1 MYSLLKRGSVRVG
14 RASKALLPVRP
25 IATMNTMD
33 EARLMEEVSRK
44 LEDDGD
50 RQLKVAGIAGA
61 IRSAGGYRWVGLY
74 EVTED
79 EIVNLAF
86 DGPGGAP
93 THPRFPVTQGLSSL
107 AVASEKTVVVGDVS
121 KNPRYL
127 TPFGST
133 RSEIIVPVSDRTGRK
148 VVGTIDVESDR
159 VDAFSEE
166 DRATLERCA
175 AVVAG
180 IFV

>member
-1 MYSLLKRGSVRVG
+1 VPPVMYSLLKRGSVRVG

-50 RQLKVAGIAGA
+50 RQRKVADIAGA

-79 EIVNLAF
+79 EIINLAF
-86 DGPGGAP
+86 DGPGAP
-93 THPRFPVTQGLSSL
+93 THQGLSSS
-107 AVASEKTVVVGDVS
+107 AVASGKTVVVGDVS
-121 KNPRYL
+121 KDPRYL
-127 TPFGST
+127 TAFGST
-133 RSEIIVPVSDRTGRK
+133 RTEIIVTVLDPTGRK

-166 DRATLERCA
+166 DRAALERCA